1 MDSVTAIELVAKA
14 FGLLGVLV
22 TVYGGAVAAVHL
34 AKREFGRSDRRYRDI
49 RVAFTNRILFGLEFF
64 IVADLVL
71 TFADPGIN
79 EIIELGA
86 IVAIRVVLAYFLE
99 KEAAEF
105 PDIP

>member
-49 RVAFTNRILFGLEFF
+49 RCG
-64 IVADLVL
+64 
-71 TFADPGIN
+71 
-79 EIIELGA
+79 GA
-86 IVAIRVVLAYFLE
+86 IACGQPVSVAGRAQISQQRLSCWGALDGTLLRLA
-99 KEAAEF
+99 
-105 PDIP
+105 